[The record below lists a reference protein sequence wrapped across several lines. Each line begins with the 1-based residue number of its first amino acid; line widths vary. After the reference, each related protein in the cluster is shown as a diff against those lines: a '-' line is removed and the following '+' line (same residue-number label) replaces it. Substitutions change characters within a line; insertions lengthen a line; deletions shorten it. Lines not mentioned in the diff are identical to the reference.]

1 MILSA
6 SALLRFVLSKAISV
20 WLRCLQP
27 SCAIVMV
34 MKLCLRASG
43 GNILVRMAEGSGGE
57 LIPIDHGLC
66 LPGSFSDISFE
77 WRYWCA
83 ALVNNR
89 LRIMYPSQVPPMF
102 GMSFR

>member
-1 MILSA
+1 
-6 SALLRFVLSKAISV
+6 
-20 WLRCLQP
+20 
-27 SCAIVMV
+27 MV

-83 ALVNNR
+83 ALG
-89 LRIMYPSQVPPMF
+89 MYPLQVPPLLGINF
-102 GMSFR
+102 QCNKFLL